1 MAVLRS
7 SCLSFSRPTVAALI
21 LPLLRLPALPLP
33 AYTLVC
39 GNPLSQSSVKRLCC
53 DCYPPAFWFAI

>member
-33 AYTLVC
+33 AYTLW
-39 GNPLSQSSVKRLCC
+39 SVGIPCCC